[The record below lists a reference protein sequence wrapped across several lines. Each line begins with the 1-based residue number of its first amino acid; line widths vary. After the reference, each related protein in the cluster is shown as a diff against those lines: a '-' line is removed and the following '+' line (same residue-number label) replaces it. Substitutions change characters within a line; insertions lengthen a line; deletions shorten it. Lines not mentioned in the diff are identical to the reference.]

1 MTATYENIA
10 TTTLGSSATEIN
22 FTSISGSFTDL
33 IIVLRAIQ
41 TTGATS
47 GTMQFNADTGNNY
60 SNTFIEGTGS
70 AASSNRNTNTAF
82 SFLFYNNNAATD
94 GLSVSIAHIMNY
106 SNTTTHK
113 TSVTRFGNSGTL
125 VGAYVSTW
133 RNTSAINSIKIIA
146 GGQNFQSGSTFTLY
160 GIKAE

>member
-1 MTATYENIA
+1 MPKTYDPIQS
-10 TTTLGSSATEIN
+10 TTLTTAASDVTFSSIPST
-22 FTSISGSFTDL
+22 FTDL

-47 GTMQFNADTGNNY
+47 GTMQFNGDTGNNY
-60 SNTFIEGTGS
+60 SNTFIEGNGS
-70 AASSNRNTNTAF
+70 AASSNRNTDTPF

-94 GLSVSIAHIMNY
+94 GLSVSISHIMNY
-106 SNTTTHK
+106 SNTTTNK
-113 TSVTRFGNSGTL
+113 PNITRFGNSGTL

-133 RNTSAINSIKIIA
+133 RNTSAINSIRIVS

-160 GIKAE
+160 GIKAA